1 MKRYTFVLLSVFV
14 CFTTIYAQSKSAIEF
29 YDTTGS
35 EPASRIGWT
44 GDKDNG
50 HFFVETPGEDG
61 EIKVQKGNL
70 EVNGTVKAAKFEGD
84 GSGLTSLPCSS
95 NGVTEINIAN
105 AVVNEDGEL
114 VFELSDGETI
124 EAGVVKGADGAA
136 GINWRGTWDNEKT
149 YKKRDAVF
157 YEGSSYYAADD
168 DPAGVPGTDN
178 SWSII
183 AKKGDKG
190 EPGSGGTGSGVSVTG
205 ASIDEDGKLV
215 LELSDGSEIEAG
227 VVKGTD
233 GVDGKDGED
242 GKDGT
247 NIENA
252 LINTKGELV
261 IKLDD
266 GDSINVGVVKGVDG
280 ADGKDGSDGEDGT
293 SVSTATIDKDGKL
306 ILKLS
311 DGNQITAG
319 VVKES
324 IKDSLILENENAKVK
339 VVTVSGLD
347 EYYTN
352 INSKRISIGCISRG
366 NMPFSTIDAGNAS
379 FSNPYGQNISLG
391 SGGIS
396 VGHTVDNRY
405 KVAISYDVIKLN
417 NNENETII
425 NGNSITTDTVKSS
438 KVIVDGEALDVP
450 DYVFE
455 NNYKLKSLNEVESFI
470 KKHKHLPEVQ
480 SAKEIEKNGM
490 DVVKMNLDL
499 LKKVEELTLYMLE
512 QEKKMNKMELEIK
525 SLKNQK

>member
-1 MKRYTFVLLSVFV
+1 M
-14 CFTTIYAQSKSAIEF
+14 
-29 YDTTGS
+29 
-35 EPASRIGWT
+35 
-44 GDKDNG
+44 
-50 HFFVETPGEDG
+50 
-61 EIKVQKGNL
+61 
-70 EVNGTVKAAKFEGD
+70 
-84 GSGLTSLPCSS
+84 
-95 NGVTEINIAN
+95 
-105 AVVNEDGEL
+105 
-114 VFELSDGETI
+114 
-124 EAGVVKGADGAA
+124 
-136 GINWRGTWDNEKT
+136 
-149 YKKRDAVF
+149 
-157 YEGSSYYAADD
+157 
-168 DPAGVPGTDN
+168 PGTDN

-190 EPGSGGTGSGVSVTG
+190 EPGSGDTGSGTSVTG
-205 ASIDEDGKLV
+205 ASINEDGKLV
-215 LELSDGSEIEAG
+215 LELSNGSEITAG

-233 GVDGKDGED
+233 GVDGKDGEDGKDGVD